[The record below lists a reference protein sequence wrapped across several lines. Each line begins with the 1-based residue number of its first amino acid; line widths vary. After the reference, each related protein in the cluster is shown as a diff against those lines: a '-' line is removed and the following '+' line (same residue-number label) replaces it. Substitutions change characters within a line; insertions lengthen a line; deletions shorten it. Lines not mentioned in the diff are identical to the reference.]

1 MTMIDTNNAPKSP
14 SAPATS
20 APKKVA
26 QTYANIGLWMD
37 VNQDDGSVEKEFISM
52 PLGIALDTQQPMVSK
67 SKSAS
72 WNHKIEI
79 KNWILNT
86 LQKDADKLSP
96 GETEMVT
103 GLCIQLLRRNLVGE
117 QADNGV
123 NPMMAQL
130 KGLKLVG

>member
-1 MTMIDTNNAPKSP
+1 MAMFDQKDAPKSTT
-14 SAPATS
+14 APATS

-37 VNQDDGSVEKEFISM
+37 VNQDDGTVEQEFISM

-130 KGLKLVG
+130 EDLKLVG

>member
-14 SAPATS
+14 AAPATS

-52 PLGIALDTQQPMVSK
+52 PLGIALDTQQPMTSK

-72 WNHKIEI
+72 WNHKVEI